1 MAITIA
7 GAGAGGLAAA
17 AVLSRDGQDV
27 TLFSRSAAKLEP
39 VATRGG
45 IEITGDRGEGFVPIA
60 RTTQDPVQACASDL
74 VFVFITA
81 NGHAEVAR
89 LLAPYMRPHHTV
101 VLASGS
107 AGSLEVA
114 RIWREGGLDPLPL
127 LGETVT
133 LPQSA
138 RIIGPAQ
145 VKIRLPS
152 TVRTAAFPAGRT
164 DELLERLGGLIK
176 TRRAAN
182 VLDTG
187 LNNPN
192 FIIHPA
198 PMVLN
203 FAAIEQA
210 DGRLS
215 LMNEGMTASVLR
227 AMDAHDAERM
237 ALAEAAGLTP
247 ASLDALYYEFGS
259 SPAVYR
265 SPGEPMGLRDRIHW
279 RYIDEDVP
287 YGSVFMSS
295 LGRLLGVP
303 TPINDGINWLASIAR
318 GVDYWAM
325 GRTVERLGLAGLDRQ
340 TLPQYLESG
349 TRPAHA
355 GGRKA

>member
-1 MAITIA
+1 MVRVSVI
-7 GAGAGGLAAA
+7 GAGAGGVAAA
-17 AVLSRDGQDV
+17 AVLAKQGLEV
-27 TLFSRSAAKLEP
+27 TLFSRSSTKLEP
-39 VATRGG
+39 IQARGG
-45 IEITGDRGEGFVPIA
+45 IDITGDRGEGFVPIA
-60 RTTQDPVQACASDL
+60 RVTSDIRTACEAELIL
-74 VFVFITA
+74 VFTVA
-81 NGHAEVAR
+81 NAQAEIGRLLSRHVRAGHA
-89 LLAPYMRPHHTV
+89 V

-107 AGSLEVA
+107 SGSLEVA
-114 RIWREGGLDPLPL
+114 RIWKEAGVRPLPL

-152 TVRTAAFPAGRT
+152 TVRTAAFPAVRT
-164 DELLERLGGLIK
+164 DELLDRLRGIIP
-176 TRRAAN
+176 TRRAVN

-203 FAAIEQA
+203 YAAVERA
-210 DGRLS
+210 DGQLS
-215 LMNEGMTASVLR
+215 LMNEGMTPAVLR

-237 ALAEAAGLTP
+237 KLEEAVGLQP
-247 ASLDALYYEFGS
+247 ISLDDLYREFGS

-265 SPGEPMGLRDRIHW
+265 SPGEPMGLRDRTHY

-295 LGRLLGVP
+295 LGRLVSVP
-303 TPINDGINWLASIAR
+303 TPINDAVNTLASIAR
-318 GVDYWAM
+318 GVDYWTI
-325 GRTVERLGLAGLDRQ
+325 GRTVERLGIASIPARQ
-340 TLPQYLESG
+340 LGRYLETG
-349 TRPAHA
+349 ER
-355 GGRKA
+355 

>member
-1 MAITIA
+1 MAITIV

-17 AVLSRDGQDV
+17 AVLARAGHEV

-45 IEITGDRGEGFVPIA
+45 IEITGDRGEGFVPLA
-60 RTTQDPVQACASDL
+60 GVSADPAQACESDL
-74 VFVFITA
+74 LFFFTTA
-81 NGHAEVAR
+81 NAHAEIAR
-89 LLAPYMRPHHTV
+89 LLAPHVRSGHTC

-107 AGSLEVA
+107 SGSLEVA
-114 RIWREGGLDPLPL
+114 KIWRDGGVDPLPL

-152 TVRTAAFPAGRT
+152 TVRTAAFPAART
-164 DELLERLGGLIK
+164 DELLDRLSGLIQC
-176 TRRAAN
+176 RRAAN

-203 FAAIEQA
+203 YAAIERA
-210 DGRLS
+210 DARLS
-215 LMNEGMTASVLR
+215 LMNEGMTPAVLR
-227 AMDAHDAERM
+227 TMDAHDAERM
-237 ALAEAAGLTP
+237 ALEEAAGLRP
-247 ASLDALYYEFGS
+247 VSLDDLYSEFGS

-303 TPINDGINWLASIAR
+303 TPINDALNWLASIAR
-318 GVDYWAM
+318 GVDYWAQ
-325 GRTVERLGLAGLDRQ
+325 GRTVERLGLAGL
-340 TLPQYLESG
+340 
-349 TRPAHA
+349 
-355 GGRKA
+355 GRKNLSAFLQTGRR

>member
-1 MAITIA
+1 MRVAVI

-17 AVLSRDGQDV
+17 AVLSRQGHEV
-27 TLFSRSAAKLEP
+27 ALFSRSPQKLAP
-39 VATRGG
+39 VAARGG
-45 IEITGDRGEGFVPIA
+45 VEMTGDRGEGFAPIA
-60 RTTQDPVQACASDL
+60 RTTDDPAEASEAELLL
-74 VFVFITA
+74 VFTTA
-81 NGHAEVAR
+81 NAHAEIAR
-89 LLAPYMRPHHTV
+89 LFAAHVRPHHAV

-107 AGSLEVA
+107 SGSLEVA
-114 RIWREGGLDPLPL
+114 KIWREGGIEPLPL

-138 RIIGPAQ
+138 RVVGPAQ
-145 VKIRLPS
+145 IKIKLPS
-152 TVRTAAFPAGRT
+152 TVRTAAFPAMQT
-164 DELLERLGGLIK
+164 DELLERLTGIIQYHK
-176 TRRAAN
+176 AVN

-198 PMVLN
+198 PMIVN
-203 FAAIEQA
+203 YAAIERA
-210 DGRLS
+210 DGQMS
-215 LMNEGMTASVLR
+215 LMNEGMTVGVLR

-237 ALAEAAGLTP
+237 ALEEAAGLQP
-247 ASLDALYYEFGS
+247 LSLDDLYRESGS

-303 TPINDGINWLASIAR
+303 TPINDAINTLASITR
-318 GVDYWAM
+318 GVDYWVI
-325 GRTVERLGLAGLDRQ
+325 GRTVDRLGLSGLDRKS
-340 TLPQYLESG
+340 LPRYLETG
-349 TRPAHA
+349 KR
-355 GGRKA
+355 

>member
-1 MAITIA
+1 VVRVTVI

-17 AVLSRDGQDV
+17 AVLSRHGLAV
-27 TLFSRSAAKLEP
+27 TLFSRSPSRLEP
-39 VATRGG
+39 VAALGG
-45 IEITGDRGEGFVPIA
+45 VEITGDRGEGFVPLARVTSDVAAASDADLLLVFTTANAHGDIA
-60 RTTQDPVQACASDL
+60 RL
-74 VFVFITA
+74 F
-81 NGHAEVAR
+81 
-89 LLAPYMRPHHTV
+89 APYIRPDQTF

-114 RIWREGGLDPLPL
+114 KVWREGGMDPLPL

-138 RIIGPAQ
+138 RIVGPAR

-152 TVRTAAFPAGRT
+152 RVRTAAFPAERT
-164 DELLERLGGLIK
+164 DELLARLDGIIE
-176 TRRAAN
+176 TRRGIN

-203 FAAIEQA
+203 YAAIERA
-210 DGRLS
+210 EGLLS
-215 LMNEGMTASVLR
+215 LMNEGMTPGVLR

-237 ALAEAAGLTP
+237 ALAAAAGLEP
-247 ASLDALYYEFGS
+247 ISLDDLYYEFGS

-287 YGSVFMSS
+287 CGSVFMSS

-303 TPINDGINWLASIAR
+303 TPINDALNWLASIAR
-318 GVDYWAM
+318 GVDYWAV
-325 GRTVERLGLAGLDRQ
+325 GRTMERLGLAGLDSK
-340 TLPQYLESG
+340 TLPIFLQ
-349 TRPAHA
+349 T
-355 GGRKA
+355 GRR

>member
-1 MAITIA
+1 MNVTRVSVV
-7 GAGAGGLAAA
+7 GAGAGGMAAA
-17 AVLSRDGQDV
+17 AVLSQAGFEV
-27 TLFSRSAAKLEP
+27 TLFSRSPDKLEP
-39 VATRGG
+39 VRARGG
-45 IEITGDRGEGFVPIA
+45 IEITGDRGEGFISLA
-60 RTTQDPVQACASDL
+60 RATTDGTEACQ
-74 VFVFITA
+74 
-81 NGHAEVAR
+81 AEVIFIFTVANAHAAMAR
-89 LLAPYMRPHHTV
+89 LLAPHIRPDHAI

-107 AGSLEVA
+107 SGSLEVA
-114 RIWREGGLDPLPL
+114 TLWREGGMDRLPL

-152 TVRTAAFPAGRT
+152 TVRTAAFPGERT
-164 DELLERLGGLIK
+164 DELLERLDGMIK
-176 TRRAAN
+176 MRRAAN

-187 LNNPN
+187 INNPN

-203 FAAIEQA
+203 YAAIERA
-210 DGRLS
+210 EGRLS
-215 LMNEGMTASVLR
+215 LMNEGMTAGVLR

-247 ASLDALYYEFGS
+247 ASLDTLYHEFGS

-265 SPGEPMGLRDRIHW
+265 SPGEPMGLRDRIHF

-303 TPINDGINWLASIAR
+303 TPINDACNTLASVAR
-318 GVDYWAM
+318 GVDYWAL
-325 GRTVERLGLAGLDRQ
+325 GRTVERMGLAGLTRAS
-340 TLPQYLESG
+340 LPGYL
-349 TRPAHA
+349 TT
-355 GGRKA
+355 GRR

>member
-1 MAITIA
+1 MAIAIV
-7 GAGAGGLAAA
+7 GAGAGGQAAA
-17 AVLSRDGQDV
+17 AILARDGHDV
-27 TLFSRSAAKLEP
+27 ILFSRSPAKLAP
-39 VATRGG
+39 VASRGG
-45 IEITGDRGEGFVPIA
+45 IEITGDRGEGFIPIA
-60 RTTQDPVQACASDL
+60 RTTSDPAQACEADVVL
-74 VFVFITA
+74 IFTTA
-81 NGHAEVAR
+81 NAHAEIAS
-89 LLAPYMRPHHTV
+89 LLAPHLTPRHTV

-107 AGSLEVA
+107 SGSLEVA
-114 RIWREGGLDPLPL
+114 RIWREGGMEPLPL
-127 LGETVT
+127 LGETAT

-138 RIIGPAQ
+138 RVMGPAQ
-145 VKIRLPS
+145 VKVRLPS
-152 TVRTAAFPAGRT
+152 TVRAAAFPGRRT
-164 DELLERLGGLIK
+164 DELLERLSGLIK

-203 FAAIEQA
+203 FAAIERA
-210 DGRLS
+210 DGLLS
-215 LMNEGMTASVLR
+215 LMNEGMTAAVLR

-237 ALAEAAGLTP
+237 ALEEAAGLVP
-247 ASLDALYYEFGS
+247 ISLDDLYHEFGG

-303 TPINDGINWLASIAR
+303 TPITDAINWLASIAR
-318 GVDYWAM
+318 DVDYWAI
-325 GRTVERLGLAGLDRQ
+325 GRTVQRLGLVGLDRR
-340 TLPQYLESG
+340 TLPDYLDTGAYPAGISG
-349 TRPAHA
+349 RNA
-355 GGRKA
+355 